1 MTCSDRCNPLPSAPA
16 GFARCGPDTGRA
28 ILFADKQI
36 DASQLTAGRLITP
49 VSPRAWVACPAA
61 TKPRSGMTPPTPRW
75 SARGNSGRRSCRWQR
90 PRIQES
96 LRSPSRRWICI
107 SSMPRPTAVTSTAK
121 RSLACEEVWN
131 YGHTAKTED
140 LEVKGR
146 GALRQAATWLQKI
159 FTFVRP
165 YRVPKTRYAPVRHWC
180 ASLIARP
187 PAPPPLALLFWRA
200 VASVPLSLAADCS
213 PNGPRP
219 SPKEAA
225 RLTFSVRLLVA

>member
-1 MTCSDRCNPLPSAPA
+1 M
-16 GFARCGPDTGRA
+16 
-28 ILFADKQI
+28 
-36 DASQLTAGRLITP
+36 RLGG
-49 VSPRAWVACPAA
+49 VSGGNETQGWRD
-61 TKPRSGMTPPTPRW
+61 SSTPRW
-75 SARGNSGRRSCRWQR
+75 SARGNSGRRGCRWRR

-131 YGHTAKTED
+131 HGHTAKTED

-146 GALRQAATWLQKI
+146 GALRQVGLPLRGCRRYLRLSVPTVFRKPAT
-159 FTFVRP
+159 
-165 YRVPKTRYAPVRHWC
+165 PVRHEC

-225 RLTFSVRLLVA
+225 RLTFSVRYLVAQHPSSVLNVHFVGDAGR

>member
-1 MTCSDRCNPLPSAPA
+1 MEPHKLDAAADR
-16 GFARCGPDTGRA
+16 GY
-28 ILFADKQI
+28 I
-36 DASQLTAGRLITP
+36 
-49 VSPRAWVACPAA
+49 
-61 TKPRSGMTPPTPRW
+61 
-75 SARGNSGRRSCRWQR
+75 NSEE
-90 PRIQES
+90 I
-96 LRSPSRRWICI
+96 
-107 SSMPRPTAVTSTAK
+107 
-121 RSLACEEVWN
+121 LACEEAWN
-131 YGHTAKTED
+131 HGHTAKTED
-140 LEVKGR
+140 LEFKGR

-219 SPKEAA
+219 SPKKAA
-225 RLTFSVRLLVA
+225 RLTFSVRYLVAQHPSSVLNVHFVGDAGR